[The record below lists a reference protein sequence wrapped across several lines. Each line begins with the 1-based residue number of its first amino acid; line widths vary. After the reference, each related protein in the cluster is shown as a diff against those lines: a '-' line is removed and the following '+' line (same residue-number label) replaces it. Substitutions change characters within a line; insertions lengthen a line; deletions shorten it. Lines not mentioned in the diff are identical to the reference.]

1 MLQISPVEIKR
12 QRKLVVTWSVTFMV
26 VFPLLITLG
35 LLMRLNQGEDI
46 SLNPGT
52 FYTLMTLHGLGMAGL
67 LFTFSFAGLWYLVG
81 TRHAK
86 LNIGVGYFVFTLVL
100 IGVIGLA
107 IATLIGKFGPGWY
120 MLYPLPFIGANWPTW
135 STGLAIISLIILGV
149 AWLVGIIHLVSAM
162 SKEYGG
168 FGNIM
173 GWQYLRKRKEGE
185 RDLPPIVMITTISLV
200 PGLLAYLVGAAMLFM
215 YLMQFFEP
223 SLHFNPLLMK
233 NMVMFFGHTL
243 VNITLYCCVGWV
255 YALFPEYTG
264 REWKTDKVL
273 VLSWNATFIF
283 ITFAYF
289 HHLYMDFVQ
298 PTALQYIGQ
307 IVSYSSA
314 IPATAITMFGVI
326 SQIYHSKVKWG
337 IIPISFLIGAAGWA
351 IGGFSAVVDS
361 TIAVNTVLHNT
372 LWVPAHF
379 HTYMVGGVVI
389 FILGFLFYLSHTKEE
404 QEKDKTAKIGFWI
417 FVIAAHSF
425 IAMFYSGGMDSIPRR
440 YSDYKGIPIPS
451 VHSTGA
457 RLAQTAA
464 IFIVLLL
471 IGLLIMYISIIIKF
485 SKKKNAPAIEKAGT

>member
-12 QRKLVVTWSVTFMV
+12 QRKLVIIWSITFMV
-26 VFPLLITLG
+26 VFPLLIILG

-46 SLNPGT
+46 NLGADT

-81 TRHAK
+81 TRQAK
-86 LNIGVGYFVFTLVL
+86 LNISVGYFVYTLVL

-120 MLYPLPFIGANWPTW
+120 MLYPLPFIGVNWPAW
-135 STGLAIISLIILGV
+135 STGLAIVSLIIMGV
-149 AWLVGIIHLVSAM
+149 AWLSGIIHLVSAM
-162 SKEYGG
+162 SKEFGG
-168 FGNIM
+168 FSNLM

-200 PGLLAYLVGAAMLFM
+200 PGLCAFLIGAAMLFM
-215 YLMQFFEP
+215 YLMQLLEP
-223 SLHFNPLLMK
+223 ALHFNPLLMK

-255 YALFPEYTG
+255 YALLPEYTG

-273 VLSWNATFIF
+273 VYSWNATFIF
-283 ITFAYF
+283 ILFAYF
-289 HHLYMDFVQ
+289 HHLYMDFAQ
-298 PTALQYIGQ
+298 PSAFQYIGQ

-326 SQIYHSKVKWG
+326 SQIYHSKIKWG
-337 IIPISFLIGAAGWA
+337 VIPVCFLIGVAGWA

-361 TIAVNTVLHNT
+361 TIAVNSVLHNT

-379 HTYMVGGVVI
+379 HTYMLGGVVL
-389 FILGFLFYLSHTKEE
+389 FILGLIFYLSHTKEE
-404 QEKDKTAKIGFWI
+404 QEKDKTAKFGFWL
-417 FVIAAHSF
+417 FVISIHCF
-425 IAMFYSGGMDSIPRR
+425 IGMFYSGGLNSIPRR
-440 YSDYKGIPIPS
+440 YADYKGIPIVS
-451 VHSTGA
+451 VHHTGA
-457 RLAQTAA
+457 LLAEIAA
-464 IFIVLLL
+464 LFIILLL
-471 IGLLIMYISIIIKF
+471 IGLFIMYFAIIIKL
-485 SKKKNAPAIEKAGT
+485 SKQKNASLIKSV